1 MSKIKQNENQKPYI
15 SLDEASEYLSLK
27 KSTLYYYTSK
37 RIIPFYKIRRKI
49 LFKVSELNEF
59 IESHRVMSES
69 EIETKA
75 ITQILIDKISR

>member
-1 MSKIKQNENQKPYI
+1 MSKTKQNENQKPYI
-15 SLDEASEYLSLK
+15 SIDEASEYLSLS
-27 KSTLYYYTSK
+27 KSTLYSYTAK
-37 RIIPFYKIRRKI
+37 KIIPFYKIRRKI
-49 LFKVSELNEF
+49 LFKVSELNDF